1 MAEACHPVEVLNESL
16 ACSCLAWEC
25 RLREQTEQQ
34 QQQQQQ
40 LLLQPS
46 QLYPIF
52 YIDRPLLF
60 YLNSELHWLPV
71 NSRITF
77 KLACFTY
84 KLLTTGQPAY
94 LHMLLHQY
102 TPTRTL
108 WSTNQFFLDVPQF
121 YTEFGKRSFSYLAP
135 TVWNGWRCGLVVT
148 RWPRSV

>member
-16 ACSCLAWEC
+16 ACSCLPWEC

-60 YLNSELHWLPV
+60 YLN
-71 NSRITF
+71 
-77 KLACFTY
+77 Y
-84 KLLTTGQPAY
+84 TGY
-94 LHMLLHQY
+94 LS
-102 TPTRTL
+102 TL
-108 WSTNQFFLDVPQF
+108 
-121 YTEFGKRSFSYLAP
+121 E
-135 TVWNGWRCGLVVT
+135 
-148 RWPRSV
+148 